1 MHKMTTATL
10 AMIQLDESWIAQA
23 VDLLQETFVVDG
35 GMQDICRGKSEA
47 VYHRRLR
54 DWFAATLRMQLHSQ
68 QMVLGLEANGRL
80 CAIAM
85 LADSDK
91 QPSAK
96 AMLRWTATVGHR
108 CGLGTVRRTIDQ
120 DQRRRP
126 FLPHTTHIILEFIAV
141 DPRRQG
147 KGLARQL
154 FEAIHQYAFGN
165 DKVVWLE
172 TTRAHNVPIF
182 EHFGYNLIEQ
192 NQKNGV
198 DYFFMVKA

>member
-10 AMIQLDESWIAQA
+10 TMIQLDESWMAQA
-23 VDLLQETFVVDG
+23 IDLLQETFVVDG
-35 GMQDICRGKSEA
+35 GMQDICRGKSEE
-47 VYHRRLR
+47 VYQQRLR

-85 LADSDK
+85 LADNDK

-96 AMLRWTATVGHR
+96 AMLRWTATVGR
-108 CGLGTVRRTIDQ
+108 KCGLRTVRRTIDQ

-126 FLPHTTHIILEFIAV
+126 FLPHTAYTIVEFIAV
-141 DPRRQG
+141 DPRWQG
-147 KGLARQL
+147 KGLAHQL
-154 FEAIHQYAFGN
+154 FDAIHQHASAN
-165 DKVVWLE
+165 NKVVWLE

-192 NQKNGV
+192 NQKNEV